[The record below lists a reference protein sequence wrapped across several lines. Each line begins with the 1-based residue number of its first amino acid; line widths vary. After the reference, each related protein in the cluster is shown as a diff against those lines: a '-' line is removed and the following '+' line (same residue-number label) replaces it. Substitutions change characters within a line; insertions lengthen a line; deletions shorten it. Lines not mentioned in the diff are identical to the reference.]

1 MMWKDYSIHDKFIVD
16 RHLKDGSIFISLQTE
31 KVYLVKGIYSSIR
44 EMLEGLPMPQVVMA
58 TLIPFKDAIIH
69 DGIVMPYGVTL
80 GKNMSDQ
87 SKEIYRSAKTNNEI
101 IKSVTQEKPQ
111 QSLRFF
117 YLNYSVNSNNCT
129 QYRKIL
135 VTAHRQVF
143 SEPKIPYESL
153 SCAVLGNFACG
164 SIAKNS
170 YSSHTCEL
178 QQILCVTPCFF
189 VV

>member
-1 MMWKDYSIHDKFIVD
+1 MRETIITNKLWEDTTLIDEYISSSDSLNQNDKAQIMMWKDYSIHDKFIVD

-101 IKSVTQEKPQ
+101 IKSVTQEKP
-111 QSLRFF
+111 
-117 YLNYSVNSNNCT
+117 
-129 QYRKIL
+129 
-135 VTAHRQVF
+135 
-143 SEPKIPYESL
+143 
-153 SCAVLGNFACG
+153 
-164 SIAKNS
+164 
-170 YSSHTCEL
+170 
-178 QQILCVTPCFF
+178 
-189 VV
+189 